1 MTNENDVVVR
11 DLQVSVMRLTE
22 MLETMRQER
31 DYYRDLAGSLY
42 SAGRA
47 HITGA
52 PNALAA
58 WSQAEELYRQD
69 YV

>member
-1 MTNENDVVVR
+1 MTNETDVAVR

-22 MLETMRQER
+22 TLDAMRKER
-31 DYYRDLAGSLY
+31 DHYKDLAGALY
-42 SAGRA
+42 SAGLA
-47 HITGA
+47 CIAGL

-58 WSQAEELYRQD
+58 WSQVEELYRQD